1 MPCVRKQPAAAA
13 PAPAPAAAPAP
24 APAPAAEAPSLAQI
38 VSPAEAPVPRS
49 ALARARLRSAS
60 TGAGELHEQSFG
72 LFPGLVLPGDA
83 GYRCDAPHDPRQ
95 TTNLRLQQ
103 RPPAQQ
109 TKVIDTSTL
118 FCDSDGPPLW
128 VSGPAHA
135 DRERVPTI
143 AVGTVSHAWEEDELR
158 SLLTRVMALG
168 SSVPPEI
175 NTTTSSLTTST
186 KFRNE
191 KVRPWSLHVICDRS
205 SCLFPPTVPFN
216 CTAAA
221 EDQPP

>member
-1 MPCVRKQPAAAA
+1 VRERP
-13 PAPAPAAAPAP
+13 P
-24 APAPAAEAPSLAQI
+24 
-38 VSPAEAPVPRS
+38 
-49 ALARARLRSAS
+49 SAS
-60 TGAGELHEQSFG
+60 TGAGELGAPSFG

-83 GYRCDAPHDPRQ
+83 GYGCGAPHGPRQ
-95 TTNLRLQQ
+95 PTHLRLQQ

-118 FCDSDGPPLW
+118 FCDPGGPHLW

-135 DRERVPTI
+135 GRERVPTI
-143 AVGTVSHAWEEDELR
+143 AVGTVSHGWEEDELR
-158 SLLTRVMALG
+158 LLLTRVMASG

-175 NTTTSSLTTST
+175 NTTTSRLTTST

-191 KVRPWSLHVICDRS
+191 KVRSWSLHVICDRS